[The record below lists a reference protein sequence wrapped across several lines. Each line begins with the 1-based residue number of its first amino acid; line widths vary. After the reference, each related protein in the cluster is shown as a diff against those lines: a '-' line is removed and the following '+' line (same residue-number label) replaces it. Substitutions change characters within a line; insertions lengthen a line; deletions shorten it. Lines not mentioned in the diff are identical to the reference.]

1 MLNNTGNGH
10 FWFILV
16 YPSQLFNK
24 NVLDYIHNLAYGVFA
39 VKVQPMVSL
48 HNLGNYNRYTIIITT
63 ATCYQIINQTAK
75 QM

>member
-48 HNLGNYNRYTIIITT
+48 HNLGNYNRYTIKITT
-63 ATCYQIINQTAK
+63 AACYQIINQTAK